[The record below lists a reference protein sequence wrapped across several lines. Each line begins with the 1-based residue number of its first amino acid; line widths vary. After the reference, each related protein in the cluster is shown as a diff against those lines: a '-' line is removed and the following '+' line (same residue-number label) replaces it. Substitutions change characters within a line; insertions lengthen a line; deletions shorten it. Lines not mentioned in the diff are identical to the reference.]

1 MNKRKRLLMPI
12 IFISGS
18 IGLITINHVFSY
30 YSFKANDIN
39 ISISGIS
46 TKLGDD
52 DYYLYWNN
60 SNAPLALTKSSSN
73 DNEYTYTIKTE
84 DTGTYSYRIVDQN
97 NKEVYSQDSFE
108 LGLYGDFNLSF
119 NSENTTSS
127 LTYDFYIKDTYSVL
141 ESSDCTPSS
150 SLMSLS
156 NGYYITGSFCS
167 WNKQESFRMFTDTN
181 STDVGRYKNIYLT
194 EGDSFKITNFSSY
207 YGYSQIGGG
216 NDGYFKKGSD
226 DNIVVNSG
234 KSGYYSFYLNSDYK
248 IYIDKSTDQGMFW
261 DDSVEPVI
269 KNNTYTYTID
279 AIKYGSG
286 NTYLNFYDS
295 NKDKYIEPIQVKDI
309 KSSREVLLCEKYI
322 YLVPDVWNV
331 DSAWFIGEVYSNDND
346 HQVEELIVCS
356 TNSTYYKFA
365 TPIGFTY
372 CKFRRM
378 NSSYTYSDTT
388 IDNVESR
395 TWDSVDAQGISSD
408 FSFLINGWAATSIT
422 TNPKPNDEAKFSL
435 STVD

>member
-119 NSENTTSS
+119 NSENITSS
-127 LTYDFYIKDTYSVL
+127 LTYDFYIKDTYDLTESVDL
-141 ESSDCTPSS
+141 YVTPTQATSWH
-150 SLMSLS
+150 
-156 NGYYITGSFCS
+156 ITGSFS
-167 WNKQESFRMFTDTN
+167 DWKSPNSIGMIKNKDN
-181 STDVGRYKNIYLT
+181 SSDLAIYKHLYLEKGT
-194 EGDSFKITNFSSY
+194 TFKITDYSTWLGIGAVK
-207 YGYSQIGGG
+207 YG
-216 NDGYFKKGSD
+216 NNGYFTGT
-226 DNIVVNSG
+226 DNIEVSVSN
-234 KSGYYSFYLNSDYK
+234 YYDFCINKNYEISVS
-248 IYIDKSTDQGMFW
+248 KSTDGNAFNW
-261 DDSVEPVI
+261 DDNKIEAVSS
-269 KNNTYTYTID
+269 KDSNNNNVYTYTLD
-279 AIKYGSG
+279 AVKYG
-286 NTYLNFYDS
+286 NNDVYFNFLDS
-295 NKDKYIEPIQVKDI
+295 NKSKYYEDI
-309 KSSREVLLCEKYI
+309 NVSRIKRSREILLGLKYI
-322 YLVPDVWNV
+322 YLVPTTDYWNKDGAV
-331 DSAWFIGEVYSNDND
+331 LMGKASSDKTNYSMYVFN
-346 HQVEELIVCS
+346 VCS
-356 TNSTYYKFA
+356 TNSTYYYIEIPPDYNYIQF
-365 TPIGFTY
+365 Y
-372 CKFRRM
+372 RM
-378 NSSYTYSDTT
+378 SSGSTVDSYTIWNSVTT
-388 IDNVESR
+388 DQ
-395 TWDSVDAQGISSD
+395 DISSNNA
-408 FSFLINGWAATSIT
+408 FQITGWDYSIT
-422 TNPKPNDEAKFSL
+422 TSVKPNDEAKFSL